1 MAHRATVRRSARF
14 VGLLAGGSAFA
25 LALAVPLGLGPDR
38 LGPLPVA
45 SSAPAAGAAPAPDA
59 AGAQARVDAAR
70 RETDAVAG
78 RYFEQLD
85 RYEVI
90 GSEIAATEQRMAD
103 IREEAGGLRA
113 IVARRALRA
122 YKNGGSVDF
131 VLDGTGITKI
141 TRGAKLLSI
150 ANARDDDAVAQ
161 LGILTD
167 DLQARRAELEA
178 SRQEQSAALEELKGA
193 QRKVD
198 GNLRAALADQ
208 QSVMARLAA
217 QDAADRA
224 AKQAVADANPQ
235 SSPNVGR
242 AAAGAPA
249 PTATPP
255 PVDSTPNNGAHPH
268 HDDPFLSCTRARES
282 RGNYSVVNPNG
293 PYLGAYQFL
302 QSTWNVTAQHAGR
315 TELVGVPP
323 NAASVYDQDDMAW
336 TLYQWQ
342 GTGPWGGA
350 C

>member
-1 MAHRATVRRSARF
+1 MAHRALIRRSTR
-14 VGLLAGGSAFA
+14 LGSRFA
-25 LALAVPLGLGPDR
+25 LASVALLALVVPAV
-38 LGPLPVA
+38 LPSA
-45 SSAPAAGAAPAPDA
+45 SPAVAAPAPDA

-70 RETDAVAG
+70 RETEAVTS

-85 RYEVI
+85 RYEVV
-90 GSEIAATEQRMAD
+90 GTEIEATEQRMAD
-103 IREEAGGLRA
+103 IRGQASGLRA
-113 IVARRALRA
+113 IVARRALQA

-131 VLDGTGITKI
+131 MLDGTGITDI
-141 TRGAKLLSI
+141 ARGAKLLSA
-150 ANARDDDAVAQ
+150 ANARDDDAVAE

-167 DLQARRAELEA
+167 DLQARRAELER
-178 SRQEQSAALEELKGA
+178 SRADQSAALGELKEA
-193 QRKVD
+193 QRRVD

-208 QSVMARLAA
+208 EAIAARLEA
-217 QDAADRA
+217 QAAADRA
-224 AKQAVADANPQ
+224 AKQAAAPAANPQ
-235 SSPNVGR
+235 SSSTTGR
-242 AAAGAPA
+242 AAGAGSRAA
-249 PTATPP
+249 VAPP
-255 PVDSTPNNGAHPH
+255 PPPIDYTPNNGSHSH

-282 RGNYSVVNPNG
+282 RGNYSVVNPSG

-315 TELVGVPP
+315 GELVGVPP